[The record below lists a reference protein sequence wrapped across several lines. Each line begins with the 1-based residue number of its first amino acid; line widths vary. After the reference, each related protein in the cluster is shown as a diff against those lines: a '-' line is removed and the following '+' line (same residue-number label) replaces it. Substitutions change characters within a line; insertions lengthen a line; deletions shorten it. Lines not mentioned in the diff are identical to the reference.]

1 MAGSREEKW
10 AAEQAAAEQAR
21 EAARARLADR
31 GQVVDATSAARAEQI
46 HGVAALDNTLQLIR
60 ERNAAAAA
68 AAARQA
74 ASGSSMFG
82 ADSSES
88 AAHEARAKLSHLAH
102 KTPGGPTSLPEDWK
116 VVETNQDT
124 YFRHRPSGCC
134 CIDQPPEGR
143 DAAAL
148 ASLSIPPPW
157 KALQDPASGKF
168 YFWHPASNA
177 VQWEVPVP
185 AAPSF
190 TIPCTSEGTRVARPS
205 GTAAATASALGVK
218 EEAASHAKSEPTPT
232 SDNRDESS
240 EAYLP
245 GRGLRLSFKKTKR
258 GRPTS

>member
-102 KTPGGPTSLPEDWK
+102 KTPGGPTSLPK
-116 VVETNQDT
+116 TGKSSRRT
-124 YFRHRPSGCC
+124 KTPISATALLAAAASTSPPRGAM
-134 CIDQPPEGR
+134 QPP
-143 DAAAL
+143 
-148 ASLSIPPPW
+148 W
-157 KALQDPASGKF
+157 Q
-168 YFWHPASNA
+168 
-177 VQWEVPVP
+177 V
-185 AAPSF
+185 
-190 TIPCTSEGTRVARPS
+190 
-205 GTAAATASALGVK
+205 
-218 EEAASHAKSEPTPT
+218 
-232 SDNRDESS
+232 
-240 EAYLP
+240 
-245 GRGLRLSFKKTKR
+245 
-258 GRPTS
+258 